1 MMQNNIQE
9 TLAKIE
15 SLDLVLSE
23 LQLLVTRF
31 NEQQSQIEVKKRS
44 ILDNLK
50 YRSLSADQSRIQ
62 QDLKN
67 TQLALGSTNL
77 TELENKIQSETSS
90 IQALSNQCAGLQGE
104 TRQMED
110 QIFKMQ
116 RELKTDYKNIEQ
128 EYRKQLIKV
137 KVKKVL
143 YRQLN

>member
-1 MMQNNIQE
+1 MQNNIQE